1 MKVVGPGYPWGQAAL
16 TSFFSVQQAARL
28 SLTCPPGPAP
38 ATALV
43 LFCRIPKPF
52 AFIEF
57 VEYKDAQEAKERM
70 DRTEF
75 RGRTIDVVF
84 AQQVCMLNGPGPLR
98 AARAMSW
105 CACGVYGH
113 VHGCP

>member
-1 MKVVGPGYPWGQAAL
+1 MQRVAKRFL
-16 TSFFSVQQAARL
+16 TR
-28 SLTCPPGPAP
+28 PPGPAP

-43 LFCRIPKPF
+43 LFGRIPKPF

-75 RGRTIDVVF
+75 RGHTIDVVF

-113 VHGCP
+113 AHGCP